1 MHTHSHYLLK
11 NLVWKSRAHIASRET
26 GHRCHCGLEITQRF
40 SKVITVPGP
49 HTWHLPLPTRG
60 FVLARRPSPS
70 FQPRQHLL
78 CSVFHDQ
85 AAMD

>member
-1 MHTHSHYLLK
+1 MHTHSHFLLK
-11 NLVWKSRAHIASRET
+11 NQVWKSRAYIASWDT
-26 GHRCHCGLEITQRF
+26 GHRCHCGQEITQCF
-40 SKVITVPGP
+40 SKVAIVPGP

-60 FVLARRPSPS
+60 FVLAWRPSPS
-70 FQPRQHLL
+70 CQLRQHLL